1 MITELQSVE
10 LCAVLSD
17 TYPNAKL
24 GARSPEMYR
33 ALIGDVPWEVVL
45 AALPTILRRHP
56 DFCPS
61 APALANAIQDLTEGG
76 APDWET
82 AWEAVKAQR
91 RDNHLWR
98 PWSMTDPL
106 AFRAARIIGI
116 EAICMVESDQENT
129 MRAQYRDV
137 YRGLAASG
145 RRDDDRDAV
154 TGGTAQRIAEL
165 AGGLK
170 RMPSA
175 GNVVPMV
182 KVGTGR

>member
-1 MITELQSVE
+1 MITEADARE
-10 LCAVLSD
+10 LVAYLD
-17 TYPNAKL
+17 ATYPNAKL
-24 GARSPEMYR
+24 TDRSHEVYR
-33 ALIGDVPWEVVL
+33 ALIGDVPFSVVL

-61 APALANAIQDLTEGG
+61 APALANAIQDVTEVG

-116 EAICMVESDQENT
+116 EAICMVESEQENT

-145 RRDDDRDAV
+145 RRDDDREAV
-154 TGGTAQRIAEL
+154 AGGTSQRIAEL

-170 RMPSA
+170 RIPSA

-182 KVGTGR
+182 KAGTGR